1 MKLGVRSAIADEI
14 TDVKFLVNRFRG
26 YGVLALTHLLTH
38 SMERLTGGGS

>member
-26 YGVLALTHLLTH
+26 YGVLALTHLLTQWNAWPAA
-38 SMERLTGGGS
+38 GS